1 MNRAQRRAQKSTKK
15 GTYMGLNRNR
25 QHSLGRIE
33 KHEH

>member
-1 MNRAQRRAQKSTKK
+1 MNRAQRRAQKSKK
-15 GTYMGLNRNR
+15 QGKYLGLDRNR